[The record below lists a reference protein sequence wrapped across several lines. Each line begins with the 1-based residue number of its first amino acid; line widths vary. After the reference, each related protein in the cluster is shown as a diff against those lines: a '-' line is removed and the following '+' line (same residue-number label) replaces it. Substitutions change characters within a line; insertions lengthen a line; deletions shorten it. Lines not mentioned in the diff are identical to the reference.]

1 MRDIQPVDTK
11 YIWAHSYHISQIWK
25 PFKQSLVEGYPWLMG
40 TYPKIFD
47 NVLITPIVHQ
57 SGLDKMLDEL
67 NYLKSS
73 GDHSFLMFDS
83 GGFQVGTPTNDITP
97 ANIVERNLYLYNTY
111 DKADAYVL
119 ADVGINLRQTEQQ
132 QTENVKKTIKLTREL
147 YERLPERIQVKCV
160 PVYQVNKKEHIDMQ
174 FESHGKISQISGMA
188 CYSIPAPPKRLTFE
202 HMKWIMYLKS
212 LQPNTKIH
220 LLGTTAQPAFF
231 AMRQI
236 GIDSCD
242 SISPIWQGG
251 NGTVATYF
259 DGHVFSHRKTN
270 DSVDKSVLIE
280 ANERTGHRCPFCEE
294 SKINEL
300 KTLSLNRRIH
310 NLIVFSE
317 LSAFYKQFSFEEY
330 KTLSSQTAE
339 WAVTLE
345 KALDSNIP
353 VPKTTAPT
361 TSKNNP
367 VVDNDT
373 PTQLTLF

>member
-1 MRDIQPVDTK
+1 MTSIQPVDTR
-11 YIWAHSYHISQIWK
+11 YIWAHSFSLMKLWK

-119 ADVGINLRQTEQQ
+119 ADVAISLRQTEQQ

-242 SISPIWQGG
+242 SITPVALGG
-251 NGTVATYF
+251 NATVANYF
-259 DGHVFSHRKTN
+259 DQHIFSTRKLEE
-270 DSVDKSVLIE
+270 SVPFSVLQKI
-280 ANERTGHRCPFCEE
+280 NNKTGHRCPFCEE
-294 SKINEL
+294 KNVNSFQSRFIDKI
-300 KTLSLNRRIH
+300 IH

-317 LSAFYKQFSFEEY
+317 LSAFYRQFSFEEY
-330 KTLSSQTAE
+330 KALSVRTAE

-345 KALDSNIP
+345 KALDSSIP
-353 VPKTTAPT
+353 VPKTTIPATP
-361 TSKNNP
+361 KNNP
-367 VVDNDT
+367 VVDDDT